1 MRTTTA
7 LLEAQATENTA
18 LTPAQIQLWA
28 PHPAAAPSTGRDGER
43 LTTAANGTRTC
54 SGGWQLHYSGVT
66 PGRRYALAVEV
77 AHEGIEQPRDVLECI
92 AIWGDPPADEARP
105 GVFWEYLRPER
116 SWESPV
122 RFTLDTIAPEDAR
135 DLTLRFTFRWSA
147 RGRSVW
153 SLPEIRLGSAP
164 AARPIS
170 SVKVCVVTGDAHS
183 RRRSFGTIQENV
195 DFYLALCEA
204 ASCRAPHLIVL
215 PEIALQWRIPG
226 NVLDLAV
233 PATGPETEPFA
244 ALARRCGARILLGL
258 LERDGDAVFNSAV
271 LFGPAGAIEGKY
283 HKVHLAVGGETTSGI
298 LPGEGFPVFETEI
311 GRIGCNIC
319 MDSSAAE
326 SSRMVGLNGADFLL
340 LPIMGDHRA
349 DRWTPGP
356 PVFNESRWKA
366 IMRTRAM
373 DNQLCLVVARNEA
386 QGSCIIDRKGDILAW
401 NEGDQ
406 EIIEATVGLEDGYR
420 TWNDGCFREVNWMQ
434 RRPHLYQAF
443 TEIENQGSLNRTSGR
458 FSPPVSQRDS
468 QI

>member
-1 MRTTTA
+1 MST
-7 LLEAQATENTA
+7 LLEVTATESSVLA
-18 LTPAQIQLWA
+18 PAEIKPWA
-28 PHPAAAPSTGRDGER
+28 PHPSAAPVTERSGDR
-43 LTTAANGTRTC
+43 LTIAANGTRTC
-54 SGGWQLHYSGVT
+54 SGGWQLHYPGVM
-66 PGRRYALAVEV
+66 PGQRYVLAVEV
-77 AHEGIEQPRDVLECI
+77 RHDGIEHPRDVLEAI
-92 AIWGDPPADEARP
+92 AIWGDPAANEARP
-105 GVFWEYLRPER
+105 GVSWEYLRPEG
-116 SWESPV
+116 SWDSPI
-122 RFTLDTIAPEDAR
+122 RFVLDTVAPEDAR
-135 DLTLRFTFRWSA
+135 DLTLRLTFRWSA

-164 AARPIS
+164 AARPVS
-170 SVKVCVVTGDAHS
+170 SVKVCVVTGDAPS
-183 RRRSFGTIQENV
+183 RRRSFGSIQENV

-204 ASCRAPHLIVL
+204 ASRRNPHLIVL

-226 NVLDLAV
+226 NVLDVAV
-233 PATGPETEPFA
+233 PAPGPETEPFA
-244 ALARRCGARILLGL
+244 ALARRCGLHLLLGL

-271 LFGPAGAIEGKY
+271 LFGPTGAIEGKY

-298 LPGEGFPVFETEI
+298 LPGDGFPVFETEI

-356 PVFNESRWKA
+356 PIFNESRWKA

-373 DNQLCLVVARNEA
+373 DNQLCVVVARNEA

-406 EIIEATVGLEDGYR
+406 PLIEAVVPLEDGYR
-420 TWNDGCFREVNWMQ
+420 TWNTGCFREVNWIQ

-443 TEIENQGSLNRTSGR
+443 TDTENQGSL
-458 FSPPVSQRDS
+458 
-468 QI
+468 

>member
-1 MRTTTA
+1 MST
-7 LLEAQATENTA
+7 LLEATATENQA
-18 LTPAQIQLWA
+18 LTPVHFQAWA
-28 PHPAAAPSTGRDGER
+28 PHPAAAPVTERDGDR
-43 LTTAANGTRTC
+43 LTIAANGTRTC
-54 SGGWQLHYSGVT
+54 SGGWQLHYSGVM

-77 AHEGIEQPRDVLECI
+77 VHDGIEQPRDVLECI
-92 AIWGDPPADEARP
+92 AIWGDPAANEARP
-105 GVFWEYLRPER
+105 GVSWEYLRPEGT
-116 SWESPV
+116 WQSPI
-122 RFTLDTIAPEDAR
+122 RFTLDTVAPADAR
-135 DLTLRFTFRWSA
+135 DLTLRFTFRWSTQ
-147 RGRSVW
+147 GRSVW
-153 SLPEIRLGSAP
+153 SLREIRLGSAP
-164 AARPIS
+164 ARRPLL
-170 SVKVCVVTGDAHS
+170 SVKVCVVTGDAPS
-183 RRRSFGTIQENV
+183 RRRPFRAIQENV
-195 DFYLALCEA
+195 DFYGALCEA
-204 ASCRAPHLIVL
+204 ACRRAPHLIVL

-226 NVLDLAV
+226 NPLDLAV
-233 PATGPETEPFA
+233 PAPGPETEPFA
-244 ALARRCGARILLGL
+244 ALARRCGVRILLGL
-258 LERDGDAVFNSAV
+258 LERDGDAVYNSAV
-271 LFGPAGAIEGKY
+271 LFSPTGAIEGKY

-356 PVFNESRWKA
+356 PIFHESRWKA

-406 EIIEATVGLEDGYR
+406 EIIDATVQLEDGYR
-420 TWNDGCFREVNWMQ
+420 TWNVGCFRAVNWMQ

-443 TEIENQGSLNRTSGR
+443 TDPGNQGSLRR
-458 FSPPVSQRDS
+458 ASPGGKPSSR
-468 QI
+468 